1 MRAVVIGF
9 PKAGTSTLQT
19 AVSRA
24 GLRAFHQIYRG
35 RPIGRLVYAGLLRH
49 GDPFHFFPDVD
60 ILTQM
65 DICRPES
72 GENFWPNLDLAVLTA
87 IRARRPDCL
96 MILNRRDPAAIAG
109 SIGRWYDLQARIVD
123 SDVPGLP
130 RGFGGTAAELERWIA
145 GHYDAVTT
153 LFGGGPGFLDLDIT
167 REDARER
174 LGAFLGVEIPWWG
187 QANPSPPQPRP
198 AAPRDRTAAAAR
210 TARARK
216 AGAGQRE
223 AST

>member
-19 AVSRA
+19 AISRA

-49 GDPFHFFPDVD
+49 GDPFHFLPDADV
-60 ILTQM
+60 LTQM

-72 GENFWPNLDLAVLTA
+72 GENFWPNLDLAVLAA

-109 SIGRWYDLQARIVD
+109 SIGRWYDLQARIVA

-130 RGFGGTAAELERWIA
+130 RGFGGTAAELERWIT

-153 LFGGGPGFLDLDIT
+153 LFGGGPGFLDLEIT
-167 REDARER
+167 SEDARER
-174 LGAFLGVEIPWWG
+174 LGAFLGLEIPWWG
-187 QANPSPPQPRP
+187 QANQSPPHPRP
-198 AAPRDRTAAAAR
+198 AAPRGRTAAAAR
-210 TARARK
+210 TARTRK
-216 AGAGQRE
+216 ARARQHG